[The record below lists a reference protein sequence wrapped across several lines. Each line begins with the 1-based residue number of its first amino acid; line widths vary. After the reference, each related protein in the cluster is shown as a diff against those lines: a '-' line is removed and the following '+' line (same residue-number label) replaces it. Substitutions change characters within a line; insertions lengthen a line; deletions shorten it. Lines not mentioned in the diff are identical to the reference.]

1 MTQAKNGDKVSVHY
15 TGKLVDG
22 SIFDSTVG
30 DEPLVFTLG
39 EGELIDG
46 FEEGI
51 LDMKA
56 GEKKTVTLAPE
67 KAYGERYEDMVF
79 EVPLSEMPE
88 DLELEI
94 GDELEFT
101 DEEDEPVLVT
111 VCELSEESVTFDG
124 NAPLAG
130 ETLIFELEL
139 VTIG

>member
-1 MTQAKNGDKVSVHY
+1 MTQAKNGDKVTVHY

-22 SIFDSTVG
+22 CIFDTTVG
-30 DEPLVFTLG
+30 EDPLVFTLG

-46 FEEGI
+46 FEEGV
-51 LDMKA
+51 LSMRV
-56 GEKKTVTLAPE
+56 GEKKTVTLEPE

-79 EVPLSEMPE
+79 EVPRSEIPD

-94 GDELEFT
+94 GDELEFN
-101 DEEDEPVLVT
+101 DEEDEPVLAT
-111 VCELSEESVTFDG
+111 VCQLNEETVTFDG

-139 VTIG
+139 IKIG

>member
-1 MTQAKNGDKVSVHY
+1 MTLAKIGDTVTVHY

-22 SIFDSTVG
+22 SIFDSTEG
-30 DEPLVFTLG
+30 EEPLVFTLG

-46 FEEGI
+46 FEEGL

-56 GEKKTVTLAPE
+56 GEKRTITLSPE

-79 EVPLSEMPE
+79 DVPLTELPD
-88 DLELEI
+88 DLEVEI

-101 DEEDEPVLVT
+101 DEEGEPVLVT
-111 VCELSEESVTFDG
+111 VCEMSKESVTFDG

-130 ETLIFELEL
+130 ETLIFDLEL
-139 VTIG
+139 VAIG